1 MAHAFHLPVQLGELL
16 ENHALSLEDLA
27 RACRRAPEWVSEH
40 VAAGVIE
47 ATSADGHTSAISEWR
62 FTSTTLVRARRLA
75 QLESSF
81 DADPYLAALTVDLME
96 EVAELR
102 RRVAQLQGQSQGA
115 EPPSAAHKLSK

>member
-16 ENHALSLEDLA
+16 DNHALSLQDLA
-27 RACRRAPEWVSEH
+27 RACRRAPDWVSAH

-47 ATSADGHTSAISEWR
+47 ASPADGHTGEWH
-62 FTSTTLVRARRLA
+62 FTSTTLVRARRIA

-81 DADPYLAALTVDLME
+81 DADPYLAALTTDLME

-102 RRVAQLQGQSQGA
+102 RRVAQLQGGA
-115 EPPSAAHKLSK
+115 LKKES

>member
-27 RACRRAPEWVSEH
+27 RACRRAPDWVSEH

-47 ATSADGHTSAISEWR
+47 ATSVEGHVSEWH

-102 RRVAQLQGQSQGA
+102 RRVAHLQGSQERSNIHA
-115 EPPSAAHKLSK
+115 DN

>member
-16 ENHALSLEDLA
+16 ENHALSLEELA

-47 ATSADGHTSAISEWR
+47 ASSADGQTSAISATSEWR

-96 EVAELR
+96 EVAQLR
-102 RRVAQLQGQSQGA
+102 RRVAQLQGQSQDP
-115 EPPSAAHKLSK
+115 EPPSSNN

>member
-16 ENHALSLEDLA
+16 DNHALSLEDLA
-27 RACRRAPEWVSEH
+27 RACRRAPAWVSAH

-47 ATSADGHTSAISEWR
+47 AVPTRGHAGEWH
-62 FTSTTLVRARRLA
+62 FTSTTLVRARRIA

-81 DADPYLAALTVDLME
+81 DADPYLAALTADLME

-102 RRVAQLQGQSQGA
+102 RRVAQLQGGA
-115 EPPSAAHKLSK
+115 LKKES